1 MSGGSMDYV
10 YIRISEAAHY
20 VHDKEIKELL
30 NDLSELM
37 HDLEWYESGDYG
49 KDTYLMSLAE
59 FKKKWFKADRSERL
73 KSYIDEFLKDVKEEL
88 YALIASA
95 PEKSD

>member
-10 YIRISEAAHY
+10 YARISEAAYY

-30 NDLSELM
+30 KDLSELL

-49 KDTYLMSLAE
+49 KDTYLKSLAE
-59 FKKKWFKADRSERL
+59 FKKKWFKDDRTERL
-73 KSYIDEFLKDVKEEL
+73 KSYIDESLKVVKEEL
-88 YALIASA
+88 YALVGDDLG
-95 PEKSD
+95 K

>member
-1 MSGGSMDYV
+1 MSGGYMDYV
-10 YIRISEAAHY
+10 YARVAEAAAY
-20 VHDKEIKELL
+20 VKDKEVHDLL
-30 NDLSELM
+30 MDLSELL

-49 KDTYLMSLAE
+49 RDTYLRSLAE
-59 FKKKWFKADRSERL
+59 FKKKWFKDDRSERL

-88 YALIASA
+88 YNLIGNA

>member
-1 MSGGSMDYV
+1 MSGGSMDYIYGRV
-10 YIRISEAAHY
+10 SDAAYY

-30 NDLSELM
+30 MDLSNLL

-49 KDTYLMSLAE
+49 KDTYLRTLAE
-59 FKKKWFKADRSERL
+59 FKKKWFKDDRSKRL
-73 KSYIDEFLKDVKEEL
+73 KSYIDESLKDVKEEL